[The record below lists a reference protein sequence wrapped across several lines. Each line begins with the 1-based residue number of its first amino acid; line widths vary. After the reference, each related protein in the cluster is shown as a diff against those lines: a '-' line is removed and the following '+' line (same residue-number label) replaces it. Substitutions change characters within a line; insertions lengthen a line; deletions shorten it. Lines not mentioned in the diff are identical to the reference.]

1 MADEIRF
8 VLRIPNDIYE
18 TIRRISYEKHKS
30 MNRIIVDLLSKE
42 LK

>member
-1 MADEIRF
+1 MTNEIRF
-8 VLRIPNDIYE
+8 VIRIPNDIYE
-18 TIRRISYEKHKS
+18 TIRRISYEKHIS